1 MSDIR
6 NVRHGFGLLDCLDN
20 SLGLQNLDKLWK
32 GTYMHSLYFSADCEK
47 TTEQTSVLTEAILV
61 FEKTVAEYELETPTE
76 RRCFQ

>member
-1 MSDIR
+1 
-6 NVRHGFGLLDCLDN
+6 
-20 SLGLQNLDKLWK
+20 
-32 GTYMHSLYFSADCEK
+32 MHSLYFSADCEK